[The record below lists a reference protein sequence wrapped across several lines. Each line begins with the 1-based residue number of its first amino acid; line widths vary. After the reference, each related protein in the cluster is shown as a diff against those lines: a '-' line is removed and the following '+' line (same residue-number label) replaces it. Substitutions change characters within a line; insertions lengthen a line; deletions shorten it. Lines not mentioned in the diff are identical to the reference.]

1 MGVSTMFLR
10 CAYTNIPFI
19 YRVSTV
25 YLPYIYRISTVVDS
39 ELIAGRACPLS
50 PPEGGRW
57 LWDGQSPVDRSRMCG
72 LRPNVEWQGCT
83 ATLRSPNTRKIALKV
98 NFLLFFLCLCVFFC
112 TFAG

>member
-25 YLPYIYRISTVVDS
+25 YLSYIYRISTVVDS
-39 ELIAGRACPLS
+39 ELVAGGACPLS

-57 LWDGQSPVDRSRMCG
+57 LWDGQSR
-72 LRPNVEWQGCT
+72 
-83 ATLRSPNTRKIALKV
+83 IALAYV
-98 NFLLFFLCLCVFFC
+98 R
-112 TFAG
+112 TSS